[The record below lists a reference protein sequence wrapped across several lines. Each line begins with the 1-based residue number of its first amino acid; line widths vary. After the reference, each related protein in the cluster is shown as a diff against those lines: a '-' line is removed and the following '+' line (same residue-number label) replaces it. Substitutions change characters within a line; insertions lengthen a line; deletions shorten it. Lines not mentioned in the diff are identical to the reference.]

1 MTTEEMLLQTVAS
14 LTKINEEQGR
24 QIAELTAELK
34 KMSAQVAWFQRQMF
48 GRKSEKHISIDNQPS
63 LFDIAELDAAQGSCT
78 ASELDE
84 GSQTKEETIS
94 YTRYGGN
101 EGMA

>member
-84 GSQTKEETIS
+84 WS
-94 YTRYGGN
+94 
-101 EGMA
+101 